1 MTMTK
6 EKSTTKKPLPARKG
20 VATATTPAAT
30 RAKTS
35 KVSKAA
41 PVAGEEKT
49 PRTRAVRIKA
59 ADTEPRKPAP
69 SRRGTTAARKAQA
82 KPSAEQRYR
91 MIQSAAYFL
100 AEKEGFQGSATHYW
114 AVAEREIAAQL
125 GESESQG

>member
-1 MTMTK
+1 MTK
-6 EKSTTKKPLPARKG
+6 EKSTTKKPLPARKV

-30 RAKTS
+30 LAK
-35 KVSKAA
+35 A
-41 PVAGEEKT
+41 PES
-49 PRTRAVRIKA
+49 RRKA
-59 ADTEPRKPAP
+59 ADAEPQKPAP
-69 SRRGTTAARKAQA
+69 SRRSTTAARKAPA

-114 AVAEREIAAQL
+114 AVAEREVAAQL